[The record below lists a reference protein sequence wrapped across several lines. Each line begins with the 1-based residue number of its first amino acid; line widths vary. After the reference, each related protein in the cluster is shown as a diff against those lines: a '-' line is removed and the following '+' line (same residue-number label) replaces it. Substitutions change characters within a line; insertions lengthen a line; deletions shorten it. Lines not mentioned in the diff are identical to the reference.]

1 MTVPD
6 PDELLLL
13 ARDVAREAAE
23 LARRLHDEG
32 VEVARTKSSPVDVV
46 TEADHRVEA
55 LIRDRLRRARPDD
68 ALVGEEGEDAPGSSG
83 LRWIVDPI
91 DGTVNFLYGLPH
103 WAVSIAVASTADAE
117 EVLAGVVSSP
127 GLGAEY
133 AAARGAGA
141 WCNRTRLHC
150 GEPHDLATALV
161 ATGFGYD
168 ARLRAH
174 QGEAVARMLPQVR
187 DARRLGSC
195 ALDICAVAAGA
206 ADAYVEEGAHI
217 WDHAAA
223 SLVAREAGAR
233 FELWPTERGND
244 LIVCAPPSLWPAFAT
259 LVEECGFAGPALA

>member
-1 MTVPD
+1 MAPLD
-6 PDELLLL
+6 PAGLLVL
-13 ARDVAREAAE
+13 AREVAREAAA
-23 LARRLHDEG
+23 LARRLHHDG

-46 TEADHRVEA
+46 TEADQRVEA
-55 LIRDRLRRARPDD
+55 LIRDRLRTARPDD
-68 ALVGEEGEDAPGSSG
+68 ALVGEEGDDDPGSSG

-103 WAVSIAVASTADAE
+103 WAVSIAVADHDGT
-117 EVLAGVVSSP
+117 LAGVVRSP
-127 GLGAEY
+127 GLDTEY
-133 AAARGAGA
+133 AAARGIGA
-141 WCNRTRLHC
+141 WCNDERLHC
-150 GEPHDLATALV
+150 GDPTDLARALV

-174 QGEAVARMLPQVR
+174 QGEAVARMLPRVR

-223 SLVAREAGAR
+223 SLVARESGAR
-233 FELWPTERGND
+233 FELWPTDRGND
-244 LIVCAPPSLWPAFAT
+244 LIVCAPPTLWSAFAA
-259 LVEECGFAGPALA
+259 LVEECGFPGPALA

>member
-1 MTVPD
+1 MSVPE
-6 PDELLLL
+6 PVELLAL
-13 ARDVAREAAE
+13 AREVAREAGD
-23 LARRLHDEG
+23 LARRLHGEG

-46 TEADHRVEA
+46 TEADQEVEA
-55 LIRDRLRRARPDD
+55 LIRERLHAARPDD
-68 ALVGEEGEDAPGSSG
+68 ALVGEEGEDDPGSSG

-103 WAVSIAVASTADAE
+103 WAVSIAVADQA
-117 EVLAGVVSSP
+117 EVLAGVVHSP
-127 GLGAEY
+127 GLDAEY

-141 WCNRTRLHC
+141 WGNDVRLHC
-150 GEPHDLATALV
+150 GEPTDLRTALV

-195 ALDICAVAAGA
+195 ALDICAVAAQA

-233 FELWPTERGND
+233 FELWPTDRGND
-244 LIVCAPPSLWPAFAT
+244 LIVCAPPTLWPAFAV